1 MSGYRIMEFEEI
13 VAALQDR
20 NLVKVSQA
28 TGIHWNTLHKWKQ
41 GRAEDPKLSTVIT
54 LSKYLQGVA

>member
-1 MSGYRIMEFEEI
+1 MSGYRIMELAEI

-41 GRAEDPKLSTVIT
+41 GHTEDPKISTVVT
-54 LSKYLQGVA
+54 LSKYLQGVT